1 MSIDASYD
9 LTGTSK
15 INHLEYRLA
24 KKYDANKD
32 GKLSN
37 EEKQN
42 LLKSIEKGIPNEYY
56 KTDDLHPD
64 NQLS

>member
-24 KKYDANKD
+24 KKFDANKD
-32 GKLSN
+32 GKLSQ
-37 EEKQN
+37 EEK
-42 LLKSIEKGIPNEYY
+42 
-56 KTDDLHPD
+56 
-64 NQLS
+64 